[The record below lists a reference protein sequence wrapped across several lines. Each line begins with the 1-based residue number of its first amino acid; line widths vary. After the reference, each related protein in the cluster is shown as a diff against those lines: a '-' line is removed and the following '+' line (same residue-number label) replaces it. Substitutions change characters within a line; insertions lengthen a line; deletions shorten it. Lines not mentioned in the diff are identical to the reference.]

1 MSPSTMRRVA
11 LDGAELEVEVRGTGE
26 PVLLIQ
32 TALVADEFLPLAN
45 QPAYRTTIG

>member
-11 LDGAELEVEVRGTGE
+11 LDGAELEVRGRGE